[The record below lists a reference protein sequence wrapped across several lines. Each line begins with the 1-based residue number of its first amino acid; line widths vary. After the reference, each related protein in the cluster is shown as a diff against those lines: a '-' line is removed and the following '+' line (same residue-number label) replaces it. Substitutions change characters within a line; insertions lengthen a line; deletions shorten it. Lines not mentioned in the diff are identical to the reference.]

1 MWNFTFRVRNQ
12 QCDKN
17 GLVGI
22 ELMININ
29 GKRSAVQLPMKVYPD
44 EFKRMRASKRANYI
58 NTYCEQERVKVF
70 GIVSQLQSLGKEVTT
85 EIVKNIYKNGFRKN
99 SYRISDLR
107 EDYTKIIDKRRGVDL
122 SENVYNKYIRTMNYI
137 ETFLKNKE
145 CANITQNDM
154 KSLATEMKAKYQ
166 NSTFAN
172 VWVIVKTFIT
182 FGIHNNKV
190 NGENL
195 FATIKVVKKPKP
207 VEYLTVEEVDRL
219 RTTEYTSPK
228 LRRVADFAIL
238 EINLGLAYCD
248 LVDIKREDIQQH
260 GETLFIKKKRM
271 KTNVEY
277 ISIITSEAL
286 SILEKY
292 DYNISI
298 TNQCYNR
305 YLKQVGEQAGIDTP
319 MHSHIFRH
327 TFAHQ
332 QLNEKHLNIS
342 TVSKMLGHTNI
353 KQTQHYCQKHTSTIL
368 EEFVQANRA

>member
-85 EIVKNIYKNGFRKN
+85 ETVKNIYKNGFRKN

-122 SENVYNKYIRTMNYI
+122 LENVYNKYIRTMNYI

-332 QLNEKHLNIS
+332 QLNERHLNIS

>member
-85 EIVKNIYKNGFRKN
+85 ETVKNIYKNGFRKN

-107 EDYTKIIDKRRGVDL
+107 EDYTKIINKRRGVDL

-137 ETFLKNKE
+137 EAFLKNKE

-305 YLKQVGEQAGIDTP
+305 YLKQVGEQAGIEAP

-332 QLNEKHLNIS
+332 QLNERHLNIS

>member
-85 EIVKNIYKNGFRKN
+85 ETVKNIYKNGFRKN

-137 ETFLKNKE
+137 EAFLKNKE

-228 LRRVADFAIL
+228 LRRIADFAIL

-305 YLKQVGEQAGIDTP
+305 YLKQVGEQAGIETP

-332 QLNEKHLNIS
+332 QLNERHLNIS

-368 EEFVQANRA
+368 QEFVQANRG

>member
-85 EIVKNIYKNGFRKN
+85 ETVKNIYKNGFRKN

-154 KSLATEMKAKYQ
+154 KSLATEMTL
-166 NSTFAN
+166 S
-172 VWVIVKTFIT
+172 
-182 FGIHNNKV
+182 
-190 NGENL
+190 
-195 FATIKVVKKPKP
+195 
-207 VEYLTVEEVDRL
+207 
-219 RTTEYTSPK
+219 
-228 LRRVADFAIL
+228 RRF
-238 EINLGLAYCD
+238 
-248 LVDIKREDIQQH
+248 
-260 GETLFIKKKRM
+260 
-271 KTNVEY
+271 
-277 ISIITSEAL
+277 
-286 SILEKY
+286 
-292 DYNISI
+292 
-298 TNQCYNR
+298 
-305 YLKQVGEQAGIDTP
+305 
-319 MHSHIFRH
+319 
-327 TFAHQ
+327 
-332 QLNEKHLNIS
+332 
-342 TVSKMLGHTNI
+342 
-353 KQTQHYCQKHTSTIL
+353 
-368 EEFVQANRA
+368 

>member
-1 MWNFTFRVRNQ
+1 M
-12 QCDKN
+12 
-17 GLVGI
+17 
-22 ELMININ
+22 
-29 GKRSAVQLPMKVYPD
+29 
-44 EFKRMRASKRANYI
+44 
-58 NTYCEQERVKVF
+58 
-70 GIVSQLQSLGKEVTT
+70 
-85 EIVKNIYKNGFRKN
+85 
-99 SYRISDLR
+99 
-107 EDYTKIIDKRRGVDL
+107 

-154 KSLATEMKAKYQ
+154 KCLATEMKAKYQ

-190 NGENL
+190 NGESL
-195 FATIKVVKKPKP
+195 FATIKVVKKTKP

-248 LVDIKREDIQQH
+248 LVDIKREYIQQH

-286 SILEKY
+286 SI
-292 DYNISI
+292 
-298 TNQCYNR
+298 C
-305 YLKQVGEQAGIDTP
+305 
-319 MHSHIFRH
+319 
-327 TFAHQ
+327 
-332 QLNEKHLNIS
+332 
-342 TVSKMLGHTNI
+342 
-353 KQTQHYCQKHTSTIL
+353 
-368 EEFVQANRA
+368 

>member
-85 EIVKNIYKNGFRKN
+85 ETVKNIYKNGFRKN

-182 FGIHNNKV
+182 YGIHNNKV

-305 YLKQVGEQAGIDTP
+305 YLKQVGEQAGIETP

-332 QLNEKHLNIS
+332 QLNERHLNIS

>member
-85 EIVKNIYKNGFRKN
+85 ETVKNIYKNGFRKN

-137 ETFLKNKE
+137 EAFLKNKE

-305 YLKQVGEQAGIDTP
+305 YLKQVGEQAGIETP

-332 QLNEKHLNIS
+332 QLNERHLNIS

>member
-195 FATIKVVKKPKP
+195 FATIKIVKKTKP

-332 QLNEKHLNIS
+332 QLNERHLNIS

-368 EEFVQANRA
+368 EEFVQANRE

>member
-85 EIVKNIYKNGFRKN
+85 ETVKNIYKNGFRKN

-332 QLNEKHLNIS
+332 QLNERHLNIS

>member
-85 EIVKNIYKNGFRKN
+85 ETVKNIYKNGFRKN

-305 YLKQVGEQAGIDTP
+305 YLKQVGEQAGIETP

-332 QLNEKHLNIS
+332 QLNERHLNIS

>member
-85 EIVKNIYKNGFRKN
+85 ETVKNIYKNGFRKN

-172 VWVIVKTFIT
+172 VWVIVKTFVT

-332 QLNEKHLNIS
+332 QLNERHLNIS

>member
-85 EIVKNIYKNGFRKN
+85 ETVKNIYKNGFRKN

-154 KSLATEMKAKYQ
+154 KSLATDMKAKYQ

-219 RTTEYTSPK
+219 RTTEYTSPR

-248 LVDIKREDIQQH
+248 LVDIKKEDIQQH
-260 GETLFIKKKRM
+260 GDTLYIKKKRM

-277 ISIITSEAL
+277 ISIITEEAL

-298 TNQCYNR
+298 TNQCYNK
-305 YLKQVGEQAGIDTP
+305 YLKKVGEQAQIDRP

-368 EEFVQANRA
+368 EEFVQANRG

>member
-1 MWNFTFRVRNQ
+1 M
-12 QCDKN
+12 
-17 GLVGI
+17 
-22 ELMININ
+22 
-29 GKRSAVQLPMKVYPD
+29 
-44 EFKRMRASKRANYI
+44 
-58 NTYCEQERVKVF
+58 TYV
-70 GIVSQLQSLGKEVTT
+70 
-85 EIVKNIYKNGFRKN
+85 
-99 SYRISDLR
+99 
-107 EDYTKIIDKRRGVDL
+107 
-122 SENVYNKYIRTMNYI
+122 
-137 ETFLKNKE
+137 ETFLKNKQ
-145 CANITQNDM
+145 CSDIIQNDM
-154 KSLATEMKAKYQ
+154 KSLSTDMKTKYQ

-172 VWVIVKTFIT
+172 VWVMVKSFIT
-182 FGIHNNKV
+182 FGIHNNKI

-195 FATIKVVKKPKP
+195 FATIKVVKRPKP
-207 VEYLTVEEVDRL
+207 VEYLTIEEVDRL
-219 RTTEYTSPK
+219 RTTQYTSPRLK
-228 LRRVADFAIL
+228 RVADFAIL

-260 GETLFIKKKRM
+260 GDTLYIKKKRM

-277 ISIITSEAL
+277 ISIVTDEAL

-305 YLKQVGEQAGIDTP
+305 YLKQVGEQARIDRP

-342 TVSKMLGHTNI
+342 TVSKMLGHTNL

-368 EEFVQANRA
+368 EEFVQATRG

>member
-85 EIVKNIYKNGFRKN
+85 ETVKNIYKNGFRKN

-145 CANITQNDM
+145 CVNITQNDM

-260 GETLFIKKKRM
+260 GDTLFIKKKRM

-305 YLKQVGEQAGIDTP
+305 YLKQVGEQAGIETP

>member
-85 EIVKNIYKNGFRKN
+85 ETVKNIYKNGFRKN

-277 ISIITSEAL
+277 KIIYPDFSL
-286 SILEKY
+286 FLR
-292 DYNISI
+292 
-298 TNQCYNR
+298 TNN
-305 YLKQVGEQAGIDTP
+305 YL
-319 MHSHIFRH
+319 
-327 TFAHQ
+327 
-332 QLNEKHLNIS
+332 
-342 TVSKMLGHTNI
+342 
-353 KQTQHYCQKHTSTIL
+353 
-368 EEFVQANRA
+368 

>member
-85 EIVKNIYKNGFRKN
+85 ETVKNIYKNGFRKN

-219 RTTEYTSPK
+219 RTTQYTSPRLK
-228 LRRVADFAIL
+228 RVADFAIL

-260 GETLFIKKKRM
+260 GDTLYIKKKRM

-277 ISIITSEAL
+277 ISIVTDEAL

-305 YLKQVGEQAGIDTP
+305 YLKQVGEQARIDRP

-342 TVSKMLGHTNI
+342 TVSKMLGHTNL

-368 EEFVQANRA
+368 QEFVQANRG